1 MTTIVAIQG
10 KTFSLI
16 CTDSRISTMTDDGFV
31 HQINNAKQG
40 FSKVSENGPY
50 LIATA
55 GDVRAINIINHVFT
69 PPKPPLNT
77 KTLDKFITNQFIPK
91 LRTCFENE
99 GYGTNERET
108 PRHGAEHS
116 STLLVSVKGQIY
128 LIDGDYS
135 WVTHSDGIYTIG
147 TGSQYATG
155 ALHALKT
162 VQMFTKSEVAEQIA
176 TKALK
181 ITTTFDPH
189 TGPPYM
195 TYTQQQ

>member
-1 MTTIVAIQG
+1 
-10 KTFSLI
+10 
-16 CTDSRISTMTDDGFV
+16 MTDDGFV

-40 FSKVSENGPY
+40 FSKVAENNSY

-55 GDVRAINIINHVFT
+55 GDVRAINILNYVFN
-69 PPKPPLNT
+69 PPKPPTNT
-77 KTLDKFITNQFIPK
+77 KNLDKFITQQFIPR
-91 LRTCFENE
+91 LRVCFENE
-99 GYGTNERET
+99 GYGTTERET
-108 PRHGAEHS
+108 PRHSAEHS
-116 STLLVSVKGQIY
+116 STLLVSIQGQIY

-162 VQMFTKSEVAEQIA
+162 PSMFTKPEIAETIA
-176 TKALK
+176 KKALK

-189 TGPPYM
+189 TGPPYL
-195 TYTQQQ
+195 TYTQHQ